1 MMGWMDGRKHR
12 LLWLGGWQWM
22 DKAAKS
28 LNWAFPSCCSQT
40 TELLR
45 YVVFFTVP
53 GIFQYEHRRGPLSP
67 AELRQ
72 RCGDYGRSN
81 QPYRTWTSGQQTY
94 VNIKT
99 SKRHHPAVNQ
109 RKKEDFKRQRINN
122 WVTDKKC
129 MFHNIHNHFHQYL
142 AECMELRK

>member
-28 LNWAFPSCCSQT
+28 LNLGFSF
-40 TELLR
+40 LLQSNNR
-45 YVVFFTVP
+45 AAQICGVFTVP

-94 VNIKT
+94 VYIKT

-122 WVTDKKC
+122 WVTDKKF
-129 MFHNIHNHFHQYL
+129 MFPTFTTIFTSTWL
-142 AECMELRK
+142 SVWS